1 MSSSHLQNGCVEY
14 WSWDRKDQQTDVI
27 FQGGCNPS
35 MTFNKDEMI
44 YGTNALNSDWHYW
57 EVKVKNTVRNRT
69 LFESYEKIL
78 LGVVGRMLRHHRSWT
93 VNTDF
98 LNLYQHRV
106 VHVLA
111 NHYPRKLSTSH
122 VIGMFFDRQQGTLS
136 YYNDGEL
143 IGLAHRGLEHVKDEL
158 FPVIASTNGIE
169 LTLGKRLR
177 NYHTLQDRCRGTILK
192 ELLYK
197 SRNRPDTDLLPLPTR
212 LKDFVNSGLW

>member
-1 MSSSHLQNGCVEY
+1 MSSSLLQNGCVEY
-14 WSWDRKDQQTDVI
+14 WSWDRKDQPPDVI
-27 FQGGCNPS
+27 FQGSCNPS
-35 MTFNKDEMI
+35 VTFNNNGI
-44 YGTNALNSDWHYW
+44 ICGTDALNSDWHYW

-78 LGVVGRMLRHHRSWT
+78 LGVGTAKTVGDIREGGDVTIGRMLGHHRSWE

-106 VHVLA
+106 IHVLA
-111 NHYPRKLSTSH
+111 NHYPRKLSTAH

-143 IGLAHRGLEHVKDEL
+143 IGLAYRGLEHVKDDM

-169 LTLGKRLR
+169 LTLDKRLR
-177 NYHTLQDRCRGTILK
+177 NYHNLQNPSPVVMC
-192 ELLYK
+192 
-197 SRNRPDTDLLPLPTR
+197 
-212 LKDFVNSGLW
+212 